1 MAAGGLRNGEL
12 VDHEVTRILGA
23 DPGLTGAVALWDDG
37 LDALIIKD
45 APTLTIKV
53 GKSASRIILNDAEY
67 ARIIRELAP
76 DRANVEQVNGITG
89 QSASASFNFG
99 ASYGLLRGILATLQV
114 PVTYI
119 PPAVWQARL
128 RVPDGKD
135 GSRLRASQI
144 FPAYAHMFA
153 RKKDNGR
160 SDSALIA
167 RCMG

>member
-1 MAAGGLRNGEL
+1 M
-12 VDHEVTRILGA
+12 TRVLGC
-23 DPGLTGAVALWDDG
+23 DPGLSGAVVLWDDD

-45 APTLTIKV
+45 APTLQIKV
-53 GKSASRIILNDAEY
+53 GKSTARTIYNDAEY

-76 DRANVEQVNGITG
+76 DRVNVEQVSGITG

-99 ASYGLLRGILATLQV
+99 AGYGLLRGILATLQV
-114 PVTYI
+114 PVTFI

-128 RVPDGKD
+128 RVPPGKD

-144 FPAYAHMFA
+144 FPAYAQMFA
-153 RKKDNGR
+153 RKKDDGR
-160 SDSALIA
+160 SDAALIA

>member
-1 MAAGGLRNGEL
+1 M
-12 VDHEVTRILGA
+12 TRVLGC
-23 DPGLTGAVALWDDG
+23 DPGLNGAVVLWDDD

-45 APTLTIKV
+45 APTLQIKV
-53 GKSASRIILNDAEY
+53 GKATARTIYNDAEY

-76 DRANVEQVNGITG
+76 DRANVEQVGGITG

-99 ASYGLLRGILATLQV
+99 AGYGLLRGILATLQV
-114 PVTYI
+114 PVTFI

-128 RVPDGKD
+128 RVPPGKD

-144 FPAYAHMFA
+144 FPAYAQMFA
-153 RKKDNGR
+153 RKKDDGR
-160 SDSALIA
+160 SDAALIA